1 MFMDF
6 RVRHLLNKSTIL
18 VCFDILD
25 KKDKKKAIFFS
36 VIQSLL
42 SILDLVGVAL
52 IGIAGA
58 IAARGLSFNKPGER
72 VYKFLQVINIEN
84 YSFQAQVTII
94 GFSAI
99 IVLAVKTL
107 LSAYITYKS
116 LGFLGRKSA
125 QLTYILLNKLL
136 TQSVLS
142 INQKSDSQRLYAL
155 TEGARAVTLEI
166 IGTFIVLISDISLL
180 IIMAVGLLYVDTAM
194 AVIIFSLFGLLGV
207 ILYKLMHS
215 RAVKYGT
222 DYSNYSIKGNEK
234 ILEVLGSYR
243 ENFVRNKRLYY
254 AEEIQKIRSKAS
266 IASAELQ
273 FLPNLSKY
281 VIEISIV
288 FGSLVMGAAQ
298 FALQDSS
305 RAVANLLVFMAAGT
319 RIAPAIL
326 RVQQGLIGIKSGLGR
341 AQPTLELFTLLNGK
355 ESLTEEDNI
364 LGFDHYEFT
373 PDIDVNSVSFRYSEN
388 SNYAIKDISFKV
400 ESGQTVAI
408 VGASGSGKSTL
419 IDILLGVL
427 TPESGEILISGIQP
441 AEAIK
446 KWPGSIGYVPQE
458 TFILNG
464 SIEDNIKMG
473 FDLVPN
479 EISLIN
485 NCLLLSHLSDFV
497 ESLPQGTKTYV
508 GDKGVKISGGQ
519 KQRLGIARALFTNPK
534 LLVLDEA
541 TSSLDGKTESDITD
555 SIKEL
560 KGSVTVILIA
570 HRLSSIRYADKV
582 IYIDKGKIVAEGT
595 FEEVRKKAP
604 DFDKQAELMGL

>member
-1 MFMDF
+1 MFMNF
-6 RVRHLLNKSTIL
+6 RVGQLFKNSTVL
-18 VCFDILD
+18 VCFDILE
-25 KKDKKKAIFFS
+25 KKDKKKVLFFS
-36 VIQSLL
+36 AIQSLL
-42 SILDLVGVAL
+42 SVLDLVGVAL
-52 IGIAGA
+52 IGVAGA
-58 IAARGLSFNKPGER
+58 VAARGLSSNKPGDR
-72 VYKFLQVINIEN
+72 VYKFLQLINIEN

-99 IVLAVKTL
+99 MVLAVKTL

-116 LGFLGRKSA
+116 LSFLGRKSS

-166 IGTFIVLISDISLL
+166 IGTFIVLISDVSLL
-180 IIMAVGLLYVDTAM
+180 IIMAAGLLYVDTAM
-194 AVIIFSLFGLLGV
+194 ALITFSLFGLLGV

-222 DYSNYSIKGNEK
+222 DYSNYSIEGSEK
-234 ILEVLGSYR
+234 ILEIIGSYR
-243 ENFVRNKRLYY
+243 ENFVRNRRLYY
-254 AEEIQKIRSKAS
+254 AVEIQKIRSKVS
-266 IASAELQ
+266 TASAELQ

-288 FGSLVMGAAQ
+288 FGALVMGAAQ

-305 RAVANLLVFMAAGT
+305 RAVANLLVFMAAGA

-341 AQPTLELFTLLNGK
+341 AEPTLELFTLLSGK
-355 ESLTEEDNI
+355 EYLSDEKNI
-364 LGFDHYEFT
+364 LSFDHFEFKS
-373 PDIDVNSVSFRYSEN
+373 DIEVNSVSFRYSEN

-427 TPESGEILISGIQP
+427 TPESGEVLISGIQP
-441 AEAIK
+441 AQAIK

-473 FDLVPN
+473 FDSVPN
-479 EISLIN
+479 EITLIN
-485 NCLLLSHLSDFV
+485 NSLLLSHLSDFV
-497 ESLPQGTKTYV
+497 ESLPQGTNTYV

-582 IYIDKGKIVAEGT
+582 IFIDKGKIIAEGS
-595 FEEVRKKAP
+595 FEEVRKNAP

>member
-1 MFMDF
+1 MFMNF
-6 RVRHLLNKSTIL
+6 RVGQLFKNSTVL
-18 VCFDILD
+18 VCFDILE
-25 KKDKKKAIFFS
+25 KKDKKKVLFFS
-36 VIQSLL
+36 AIQSLL
-42 SILDLVGVAL
+42 SVLDLVGVAL
-52 IGIAGA
+52 IGVAGA
-58 IAARGLSFNKPGER
+58 VAARGLSSNKPGDR
-72 VYKFLQVINIEN
+72 VYKFLQLINIEN

-99 IVLAVKTL
+99 MVLAVKTL

-116 LGFLGRKSA
+116 LSFLGRKSS

-166 IGTFIVLISDISLL
+166 IGTFIVLISDVSLL
-180 IIMAVGLLYVDTAM
+180 IIMVAGLLYVDTAM
-194 AVIIFSLFGLLGV
+194 ALITFSLFGLLGV

-222 DYSNYSIKGNEK
+222 DYSNYSIEGSEK
-234 ILEVLGSYR
+234 ILEIIGSYR
-243 ENFVRNKRLYY
+243 ENFVRNRRLYY
-254 AEEIQKIRSKAS
+254 ADEIQKIRSKVS
-266 IASAELQ
+266 TASAELQ

-288 FGSLVMGAAQ
+288 FGALVMGAAQ

-305 RAVANLLVFMAAGT
+305 RAVANLLVFMAAGA

-341 AQPTLELFTLLNGK
+341 AEPTLELFTLLSGK
-355 ESLTEEDNI
+355 EYLSDEKNI
-364 LGFDHYEFT
+364 LSFDHFEFKS
-373 PDIDVNSVSFRYSEN
+373 DIEVNSVSFRYSEN

-427 TPESGEILISGIQP
+427 TPESGEVLISGIQP

-473 FDLVPN
+473 FDSVPN
-479 EISLIN
+479 EITLIN
-485 NCLLLSHLSDFV
+485 NSLLLSHLSDFV
-497 ESLPQGTKTYV
+497 ESLPQGTNTYV

-582 IYIDKGKIVAEGT
+582 IFIDKGKIIAEGS
-595 FEEVRKKAP
+595 FEEVRKNAP

>member
-1 MFMDF
+1 MDF

>member
-6 RVRHLLNKSTIL
+6 RVRHLLKKSTIL

-25 KKDKKKAIFFS
+25 KKDKKKAILFS

-58 IAARGLSFNKPGER
+58 IAARGLSSNKPGER

-116 LGFLGRKSA
+116 LSFLGRKSA

-155 TEGARAVTLEI
+155 TEGARAITLEI

-180 IIMAVGLLYVDTAM
+180 MIMAVGLLYVDTAM
-194 AVIIFSLFGLLGV
+194 AVITFSLFGLLGV

-234 ILEVLGSYR
+234 ILEILGSYR

-254 AEEIQKIRSKAS
+254 AEEIQKIRTKVS

-288 FGSLVMGAAQ
+288 FGALVIGAAQ

-305 RAVANLLVFMAAGT
+305 RAVANLLVFMAAGA

-341 AQPTLELFTLLNGK
+341 AQPTLELCTVLNGK
-355 ESLTEEDNI
+355 EYLSEEKNI
-364 LGFDHYEFT
+364 LSFDHLEFKSH
-373 PDIDVNSVSFRYSEN
+373 IEVNGVSFSYSN
-388 SNYAIKDISFKV
+388 DSNYAIKDISFKV

-427 TPESGEILISGIQP
+427 TPESGEILISGIKP

-473 FDLVPN
+473 FDVVPN
-479 EISLIN
+479 EITLIN
-485 NCLLLSHLSDFV
+485 NSLLLSHLSDFV
-497 ESLPQGTKTYV
+497 DSLPQGTRTYV

-541 TSSLDGKTESDITD
+541 TSSLDGKTESGITD

-582 IYIDKGKIVAEGT
+582 IFIDKGKIIAEGT